1 MLQTPARN
9 DAILFDLCDC
19 VTISPESSPLRIK
32 GLAGRKQCRLG
43 RVVMSAK
50 ETSVAELR
58 AQTKAVADKLLE
70 NDPLG
75 YPSQVPSVPVRRP
88 GGTDNC
94 VVCVHMRKS
103 NPWGGDDLLVEVGL
117 VSFSYAMIM
126 LILSGTE
133 LTPAIPTPL
142 LSVTFSGA
150 VSYLAGK
157 SYSGCQNP
165 ACAVLRLRRLHY
177 TTRDAGV
184 TRVGEKGAVARVPG
198 AARLDIRARLS
209 LAVSTRTEA
218 QTTMKVDLRLV
229 SG

>member
-1 MLQTPARN
+1 
-9 DAILFDLCDC
+9 
-19 VTISPESSPLRIK
+19 
-32 GLAGRKQCRLG
+32 
-43 RVVMSAK
+43 MSAK
-50 ETSVAELR
+50 ETSIAELR
-58 AQTKAVADKLLE
+58 AQTKAVADKLLG

-88 GGTDNC
+88 DGTDNC

-117 VSFSYAMIM
+117 DSASYAMN
-126 LILSGTE
+126 ILFLPFTE
-133 LTPAIPTPL
+133 LTPEIPTPL
-142 LSVTFSGA
+142 LPVALSGA
-150 VSYLAGK
+150 VSCLVEK

-165 ACAVLRLRRLHY
+165 ACAVSRLRRLHY

-184 TRVGEKGAVARVPG
+184 TRVGGKDAVARVLG

-209 LAVSTRTEA
+209 LAVSTQTEA
-218 QTTMKVDLRLV
+218 QMMMKVDLRLV